1 MSIPDLNTVAQV
13 LRDAADS
20 EILPRFRQLA
30 AADIREKGPGDLVT
44 VADEAAEI
52 AITPRLLA
60 LLPGSI
66 VVGEEAAAADPELL
80 RHLSGDQAVWVI
92 DPIDGTANY
101 ASGVPV
107 FAVMVA
113 LIRHDK
119 TIASWIYDPISGD
132 MAMAKAGSGVSV
144 AGDALAPKA
153 EAGRRGV
160 LSTNFYGRPELRRQI
175 EARRSTVDQQKSLR
189 CAGHEYLRLARG
201 DLDFLLYSKL
211 MPWDHA
217 PGILM
222 VQELGG
228 QADYIEGGHYRPSRA
243 EGPSGLLIARN
254 KQIWDDVHHRLFGPN

>member
-1 MSIPDLNTVAQV
+1 MPAPDLEAVAQV
-13 LRDAADS
+13 LREAAER
-20 EILPRFRQLA
+20 EILPRFRQLSA
-30 AADIREKGPGDLVT
+30 GDIREKGPGDLVT

-52 AITPRLLA
+52 AITPRLRD

-80 RHLSGDQAVWVI
+80 RHLSGDQSVWVI

-107 FAVMVA
+107 FAVMAA
-113 LIRHDK
+113 LIRDDRM
-119 TIASWIYDPISGD
+119 IASWIYDPISGE
-132 MAMAKAGSGVSV
+132 MAMAEAGGGVSV
-144 AGDALAPKA
+144 AGDILSPIPD
-153 EAGRRGV
+153 AGRRGV
-160 LSTNFYGRPELRRQI
+160 LSTNFHGRPELRRQI
-175 EARRSTVDQQKSLR
+175 ETRRGTVEQQKSLR

-201 DLDFLLYSKL
+201 EMDFLLYSNL

-228 QADYIEGGHYRPSRA
+228 DAEYIEGGAYRPSRA
-243 EGPSGLLIARN
+243 SGPSGLLIARSRT
-254 KQIWDDVHHRLFGPN
+254 IWDDVHRRLFGPV

>member
-1 MSIPDLNTVAQV
+1 MNTPDLDSVAQV
-13 LRDAADS
+13 LRDAAES

-80 RHLSGDQAVWVI
+80 RHLSGDQSVWVI

-113 LIRHDK
+113 LIRDDR
-119 TIASWIYDPISGD
+119 TIASWIYDPISGE

-144 AGDALAPKA
+144 AGDTLPPW
-153 EAGRRGV
+153 RSFDQ
-160 LSTNFYGRPELRRQI
+160 LLR
-175 EARRSTVDQQKSLR
+175 
-189 CAGHEYLRLARG
+189 
-201 DLDFLLYSKL
+201 
-211 MPWDHA
+211 A
-217 PGILM
+217 PGIAPPGRGAPL
-222 VQELGG
+222 
-228 QADYIEGGHYRPSRA
+228 HRRPAEKPALRRA
-243 EGPSGLLIARN
+243 
-254 KQIWDDVHHRLFGPN
+254 